1 MIEDANRWAPVYA
14 AIGVFS
20 VTVHFEACSDA
31 VTVAKEIREHG
42 VRAGLS
48 IKPNT
53 PVSAIEGLIEHFD
66 QILVM
71 SVEPGFGGQSFME
84 SALSKISEVRH
95 VIDTHGLDTWVQVDG
110 GIDLRTIAE
119 AAKAGADTFVAG
131 STVFGAPDRNTMID
145 DLRKAAENA
154 VR

>member
-1 MIEDANRWAPVYA
+1 
-14 AIGVFS
+14 
-20 VTVHFEACSDA
+20 
-31 VTVAKEIREHG
+31 
-42 VRAGLS
+42 
-48 IKPNT
+48 
-53 PVSAIEGLIEHFD
+53 
-66 QILVM
+66 
-71 SVEPGFGGQSFME
+71 ME